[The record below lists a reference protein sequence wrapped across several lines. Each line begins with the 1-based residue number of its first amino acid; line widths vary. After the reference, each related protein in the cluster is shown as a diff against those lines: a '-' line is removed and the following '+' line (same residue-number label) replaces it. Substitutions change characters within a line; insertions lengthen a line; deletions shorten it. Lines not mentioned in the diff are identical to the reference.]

1 MWVIIICIYK
11 DIGPV
16 RFPMHV
22 ALAIVI
28 AGFGG

>member
-1 MWVIIICIYK
+1 MIVLSLQREIA
-11 DIGPV
+11 PV

-28 AGFGG
+28 AGFRE